1 MTIPTVNSPM
11 SSQDGSAYCFCCP
24 SLFLPTHLME
34 LSPCMWTSLISPRF
48 EGVLCRSLE
57 LFLQPP
63 PFQHS
68 ALQILVL
75 QICFLELWWLPSAH
89 FGSIWVL
96 CSALCPGNC
105 LQAANWTIVGLISFV
120 SLPSGITVLLCLLSS
135 IWNQLFHIFVWF
147 SSCLWWKHNSH
158 SS

>member
-1 MTIPTVNSPM
+1 
-11 SSQDGSAYCFCCP
+11 
-24 SLFLPTHLME
+24 ME
-34 LSPCMWTSLISPRF
+34 LSPYMWTSLISQRF

-75 QICFLELWWLPSAH
+75 QMCFLELWWLPSAH
-89 FGSIWVL
+89 FGLIWVL

-105 LQAANWTIVGLISFV
+105 LQAANWTIVGLISFL
-120 SLPSGITVLLCLLSS
+120 SLPSGITVLLCL
-135 IWNQLFHIFVWF
+135 F
-147 SSCLWWKHNSH
+147 SSCFMYLSGFPAVYGGSTTPIAVNPSWSEADVGISILK
-158 SS
+158 SSLGYSTV